1 MIKKLNVY
9 LKILLALLVVV
20 ILTSAIGAYWVNS
33 SFLDFE
39 NDYIEKTDFKELTS
53 EGYTFLDRNGN
64 QILDVYEDNRRL
76 IDERVEDLLMQMNI
90 DEKI

>member
-20 ILTSAIGAYWVNS
+20 ILTSAIGTYWVNS

-39 NDYIEKTDFKELTS
+39 NDYVEKTDFKELTS
-53 EGYTFLDRNGN
+53 EGYIFLDRNGN

-76 IDERVEDLLMQMNI
+76 IDERVEDLLMQMNNML
-90 DEKI
+90 